1 MAKIKHIALSTQ
13 DPEKTAAFYME
24 AFGLKEIRK
33 IDSELARGCMLT
45 DGYINI
51 AILNFKTDKAA
62 DIEGGTKY
70 SGLHHIGFKVDSQ
83 EEAAEVLRKVG
94 ASQRTER
101 MKLLIYGNCLP
112 IHEPLR
118 LAEELAMLDCLTDG
132 RLISGFVRG
141 IPREYIAYGVD
152 QGESRARFQEAW
164 EIIKLAWSEAAF
176 SYQGDF

>member
-13 DPEKTAAFYME
+13 DPEKTAAFYKE

-33 IDSELARGCMLT
+33 IDSELARGLMLT

-51 AILNFKTDKAA
+51 AILNFKTDEAA

-70 SGLHHIGFKVDSQ
+70 SGLHHIGFKVDDQ

-101 MKLLIYGNCLP
+101 
-112 IHEPLR
+112 
-118 LAEELAMLDCLTDG
+118 LDHVSRQEGQEQANVEIKWKGPDG
-132 RLISGFVRG
+132 VIFDTSETGW
-141 IPREYIAYGVD
+141 
-152 QGESRARFQEAW
+152 QGTE
-164 EIIKLAWSEAAF
+164 
-176 SYQGDF
+176 